1 MLWRIYYHLVWAT
14 KKRQPLITA
23 DKEPKLYNYII
34 GKADTLGSIIHAIG
48 GVENHIHLIASIP
61 PSLSVA
67 NFVKNIKGSSAH
79 YLNHSLTNS
88 DLFIWQ
94 RGYGVFSLG
103 GKQLPQAVDYVLNQK
118 AHHLQGTTISSLEQ
132 DNYEDDAS
140 RR

>member
-23 DKEPKLYNYII
+23 DKEPELYNYII
-34 GKADTLGSIIHAIG
+34 GKADNLGSIIHAIG
-48 GVENHIHLIASIP
+48 GVENHIHLIDSIP

-79 YLNHSLTNS
+79 HLNHSLTNS

-132 DNYEDDAS
+132 DSSES
-140 RR
+140 LP